1 LHSSSRP
8 SLVSLDN
15 ESRVDDNDDDDD
27 DDDSDS
33 DEDNLHDDRASSTT
47 SSVARSEVC
56 DEPWIDG
63 TATPVW
69 HRMLHTLNK
78 VREEKESKIQYSLL
92 YSHVENVI

>member
-1 LHSSSRP
+1 MHSSRRP

-15 ESRVDDNDDDDD
+15 ESRVDDDDDDD
-27 DDDSDS
+27 DDVDDDSDS

-56 DEPWIDG
+56 DEPWTDG

-78 VREEKESKIQYSLL
+78 VYVRRRKVKYNTRF
-92 YSHVENVI
+92 YTAM